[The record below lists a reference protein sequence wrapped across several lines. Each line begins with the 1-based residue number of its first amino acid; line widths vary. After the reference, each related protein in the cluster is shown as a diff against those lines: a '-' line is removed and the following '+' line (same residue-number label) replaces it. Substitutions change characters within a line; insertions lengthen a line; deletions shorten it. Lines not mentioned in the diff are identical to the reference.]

1 MRDLNKPLAP
11 STFGPGGG
19 KKKKGKGKMGGG
31 KCHTKSTTYYST
43 CGPKKKKNP
52 TKGKKV
58 LANLFG
64 GALPIVGGLA
74 AGLIISGKK
83 NK

>member
-1 MRDLNKPLAP
+1 MRNLSTPLAP

-19 KKKKGKGKMGGG
+19 KKKKKKMGGG
-31 KCHTKSTTYYST
+31 KCHTKSTSYSI

-52 TKGKKV
+52 ADASLGKKILSGLPV
-58 LANLFG
+58 LG
-64 GALPIVGGLA
+64 GITA
-74 AGLIISGKK
+74 AFIISGKK

>member
-1 MRDLNKPLAP
+1 MRDLSAPLAP

-19 KKKKGKGKMGGG
+19 KKKKMGGG
-31 KCHTKSTTYYST
+31 KCHTKSTSYGI
-43 CGPKKKKNP
+43 CGPKKKKEP
-52 TKGKKV
+52 TKAGKV
-58 LANLFG
+58 VANLFG
-64 GALPIVGGLA
+64 GALPIAGGIA

>member
-1 MRDLNKPLAP
+1 MRDLNTPLAP

-19 KKKKGKGKMGGG
+19 KNKKMGGG
-31 KCHTKSTTYYST
+31 KCHTKSKSYSI
-43 CGPKKKKNP
+43 CGPKKKKEA
-52 TKGKKV
+52 TKAKKV
-58 LANLFG
+58 IANIGG
-64 GALPIVGGLA
+64 GALPIIGGIT

>member
-19 KKKKGKGKMGGG
+19 KKKMGGG
-31 KCHTKSTTYYST
+31 KCRTKSNYYSI

-52 TKGKKV
+52 ADASLPKK
-58 LANLFG
+58 
-64 GALPIVGGLA
+64 IVGGLPIFGGLA
-74 AGLIISGKK
+74 ATAIILSKK

>member
-1 MRDLNKPLAP
+1 MRNLSTPLAP

-19 KKKKGKGKMGGG
+19 KKKKMGGG
-31 KCHTKSTTYYST
+31 KCHTKSNYYSI

-52 TKGKKV
+52 ADASLGKKI
-58 LANLFG
+58 ASGFPIMG
-64 GALPIVGGLA
+64 GIA
-74 AGLIISGKK
+74 AGIAVAIKK

>member
-1 MRDLNKPLAP
+1 MRDLNTPLAP

-19 KKKKGKGKMGGG
+19 KKKKGKMGGG

-52 TKGKKV
+52 ADAPLGKKI
-58 LANLFG
+58 AS
-64 GALPIVGGLA
+64 ALPILLGGA
-74 AGLIISGKK
+74 ATAIILSKK

>member
-1 MRDLNKPLAP
+1 MRNLSKPLAP

-19 KKKKGKGKMGGG
+19 KKKKMGGG
-31 KCHTKSTTYYST
+31 KCHTKSTSYGI

-52 TKGKKV
+52 ADASLGKKI
-58 LANLFG
+58 ASG
-64 GALPIVGGLA
+64 LPIMGGITA
-74 AGLIISGKK
+74 TAIILSKK

>member
-1 MRDLNKPLAP
+1 MRNLSTPLAP

-19 KKKKGKGKMGGG
+19 KKKGKGKMGGG
-31 KCHTKSTTYYST
+31 KCHTKSNYYSI

-52 TKGKKV
+52 ADAPLGKKI
-58 LANLFG
+58 AS
-64 GALPIVGGLA
+64 ALPIMGGIA
-74 AGLIISGKK
+74 TGIGMAIKR

>member
-1 MRDLNKPLAP
+1 MRDLNTPLAP

-19 KKKKGKGKMGGG
+19 KNKKMGGG
-31 KCHTKSTTYYST
+31 KCHTKSTSYSI

-52 TKGKKV
+52 ADASLGKKITS
-58 LANLFG
+58 
-64 GALPIVGGLA
+64 ALPVLGGIA
-74 AGLIISGKK
+74 TGIGIAIKR

>member
-1 MRDLNKPLAP
+1 MRNLSTPLAP

-19 KKKKGKGKMGGG
+19 KKKGKMGGG
-31 KCHTKSTTYYST
+31 KCHTKSTSYGI

-52 TKGKKV
+52 ADLPLGKKI
-58 LANLFG
+58 AG
-64 GALPIVGGLA
+64 GLPIFGGLA
-74 AGLIISGKK
+74 ATAIILSKK

>member
-1 MRDLNKPLAP
+1 MRDLSTPLAP

-19 KKKKGKGKMGGG
+19 KKKKMGGG
-31 KCHTKSTTYYST
+31 KCHTKSNYYSI

-52 TKGKKV
+52 ADAPLGGKI
-58 LANLFG
+58 ASAFPIMG
-64 GALPIVGGLA
+64 GIATGIGIA
-74 AGLIISGKK
+74 IKR

>member
-1 MRDLNKPLAP
+1 MRNLSTPLAP

-19 KKKKGKGKMGGG
+19 KKKGKIGGG
-31 KCHTKSTTYYST
+31 KCHTKSTTYYSM

-52 TKGKKV
+52 
-58 LANLFG
+58 ANAPL
-64 GALPIVGGLA
+64 GAKIASGLPIMGGIA
-74 AGLIISGKK
+74 AGIAVAIKK